1 MIYIHQ
7 TSCIA
12 AQSTF
17 SDIPL
22 NELNETVENKLL
34 AIETMN
40 SEIPVNL
47 LRRMGKAVRL
57 GISTGLPLLK
67 QTTVNGIAIGT
78 GNGGLEDCIKF
89 LNQIIDYEEGKL
101 TPTNFVQS
109 TTNAIAAQLSILGS
123 NKQYNIT
130 HVHRGLSFE
139 NAIID
144 VFMLLKENPLSTY
157 LVGGI
162 DEISNYNYSVE
173 FLAGLYKK
181 ESISNK
187 DLYLSKTDG
196 TIAGEGAAMFIV
208 NNNAENA
215 CAQINAIHTIHSE
228 NADDVIAALKSFLS
242 KYVNPDNP
250 IDVFF
255 SGENGDARIIHF
267 YSGCEK
273 LLEDTIS
280 IVRYK
285 HMVGEFRSVS
295 ALALYLSC
303 EGIKTGIFPDHM
315 YKRKKSES
323 IKNILIYNCSQ
334 GLQHSFLL
342 VSKCNTN

>member
-1 MIYIHQ
+1 MIYIHH

-12 AQSTF
+12 AQSSF

-22 NELNETVENKLL
+22 SELNETVENKLL
-34 AIETMN
+34 DIETMN
-40 SEIPVNL
+40 SEIPVNI

-57 GISTGLPLLK
+57 GISAGLPLLK
-67 QTTVNGIAIGT
+67 TTTVNGIIIGT

-109 TTNAIAAQLSILGS
+109 TANAIAAQLSILTS
-123 NKQYNIT
+123 NRQYNIT

-139 NAIID
+139 NALID
-144 VFMLLKENPLSTY
+144 VIMLLKENPLNTY
-157 LVGGI
+157 LLGGA
-162 DEISNYNYSVE
+162 DEISNYNYNVE

-181 ESISNK
+181 ETISNK
-187 DLYLSKTDG
+187 NLYLSKTNG

-208 NNNAENA
+208 NNNIENA
-215 CAQINAIHTIHSE
+215 CAQVNTIQTIHSE
-228 NADDVIAALKSFLS
+228 NIDDVIAALKSFLD
-242 KYVNPDNP
+242 KYVSQDNP

-255 SGENGDARIIHF
+255 SGENGDARFIHF
-267 YSGCEK
+267 YLGCEK
-273 LLEDTIS
+273 LLENNVS

-285 HMVGEFRSVS
+285 HMIGEFRSVS

-303 EGIKTGIFPDHM
+303 EGIKTGTFPNHM

-323 IKNILIYNCSQ
+323 IKNILIYNCCQ
-334 GLQHSFLL
+334 GLQHSFIL
-342 VSKCNTN
+342 VSKA